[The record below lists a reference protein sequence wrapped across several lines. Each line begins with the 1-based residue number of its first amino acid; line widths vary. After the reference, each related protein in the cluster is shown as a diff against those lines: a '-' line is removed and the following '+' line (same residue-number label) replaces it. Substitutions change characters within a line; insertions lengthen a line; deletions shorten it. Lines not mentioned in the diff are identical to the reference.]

1 MLIKTRGIILKAF
14 KYSETSL
21 ILDIYTEEKGLQKYI
36 ISGVRSKGTKQ
47 KTGILQPTSLVE
59 MVAYYRENKP
69 MNRIKELKPAHIYR
83 SLPFELLKGTIGLF
97 MVELAQK
104 TIKEEEANPALFQ
117 FLFQQF
123 VALDEA
129 ATMPSNFHLW
139 FMLRLAK
146 YLGFAP
152 SGQWSSDTPYF
163 DMKEGHFSAED
174 PVHQY
179 APSPAISQQI
189 GILLKQ
195 QPPSITRQER
205 QALLELL
212 IVYYRLHIENFPGLN
227 THAVLKEVL

>member
-1 MLIKTRGIILKAF
+1 MLIKTRGIILKSF

-129 ATMPSNFHLW
+129 ATMPSNFHLL
-139 FMLRLAK
+139 FMLRLTK

-152 SGQWSSDTPYF
+152 AGQWSSDTPYF
-163 DMKEGHFSAED
+163 DMKEGHFVAED

-179 APSPAISQQI
+179 APSMSISQQI